1 MKLRKIK
8 VYGSLR
14 KFLKRTYF
22 EAAVDS
28 PKDAIKFLVCNFP
41 KVEKHLNEQIY
52 KIKMGGVQ
60 VWKDDLGLSG
70 EGDIQFIPVAIGAG
84 PVVAIIGGVL
94 AAGAAG
100 SLLAG
105 AGSAKSSAVNPGAG
119 AVFDAAQGLAQ
130 SGFVADAAKNVLAST
145 AVTGVASLLTPD
157 QSIDSPE
164 TSSATGAGAG
174 AASADPENSNSF
186 ASLSFNQIV
195 NVSVSGGAVP
205 IIYGEVFTGSIVISA
220 STDVQQVISS

>member
-1 MKLRKIK
+1 MNK
-8 VYGSLR
+8 Y
-14 KFLKRTYF
+14 
-22 EAAVDS
+22 
-28 PKDAIKFLVCNFP
+28 N
-41 KVEKHLNEQIY
+41 

-94 AAGAAG
+94 GGAA

-105 AGSAKSSAVNPGAG
+105 AGSAIYSVVNAGAG
-119 AVFDAAQGLAQ
+119 AIFAAAQGLAQ
-130 SGFVADAAKNVLAST
+130 SGFVADVAKNVLAST

-174 AASADPENSNSF
+174 AASADPRKF
-186 ASLSFNQIV
+186 KQFLLHLSFNQIV
-195 NVSVSGGAVP
+195 NVSVS
-205 IIYGEVFTGSIVISA
+205 
-220 STDVQQVISS
+220 